1 MANGQL
7 SSGWNG
13 RLSSPSLRFFSRLT
27 REGVGKTLNQ
37 VYTCFRRVLLFHQT
51 RNISGWEVPTVAF
64 DSPVR
69 DPLALLVLGEVLNEF
84 TSNARKKR
92 DWKLQVAEA
101 VKEARGT
108 GPWDPGDD
116 YAISL
121 AFRFHPGFHGV
132 PNRSLDVENFV
143 KPVLD
148 AVAAGLFCAPDILPD
163 AIPRW
168 DYDDSNFST
177 LFVHRLP
184 ATPDSGAG
192 GVAVFVSSGQ
202 SLT

>member
-1 MANGQL
+1 M
-7 SSGWNG
+7 
-13 RLSSPSLRFFSRLT
+13 
-27 REGVGKTLNQ
+27 
-37 VYTCFRRVLLFHQT
+37 FHQT

-69 DPLALLVLGEVLNEF
+69 DPLALLVLGEIVNEF
-84 TSNARKKR
+84 TNRAARKR
-92 DWKLQVAEA
+92 DWKVHVARA
-101 VKEARGT
+101 VREARDA
-108 GPWDPGDD
+108 GPWDPGDE

-121 AFRFHPGFHGV
+121 AFRFHPGFHGG
-132 PNRSLDVENFV
+132 PRRSLDVENFV

-148 AVAAGLFCAPDILPD
+148 AVAADLFCDPDTEPD

-184 ATPDSGAG
+184 NTPDSREE
-192 GVAVFVSSGQ
+192 GVALFISSRRSATWQG
-202 SLT
+202 S